1 MKKSFL
7 NFMFLLAFLLTAKA
21 TFAQDEREF
30 TYEPRVF
37 SPKEMD
43 MMWEK
48 FSTDKAWQ
56 VIAKEADAKG
66 FKKITNKEA
75 SWGFEGEL
83 KTKEGKVEKVVFCTF
98 DFLNPKNIKQG
109 CSMVWGK
116 VGDKSY
122 KAYLIFPEG
131 VTDPEK
137 KFEQSLEWYVDAN
150 NKVQKANSWG
160 RCFRRCMQRGVAATG
175 VETELSRDRSRIV
188 VGGNSYVV
196 SCPGIC
202 LASALA
208 CSGIAAGVAVAVIG
222 AGIVAAGSGGVG
234 IPVLV
239 AAGGIG
245 AGILFTCVA
254 GGCGTCTFMC
264 ALGCIG
270 E

>member
-1 MKKSFL
+1 MKKLMILFFAVALSI
-7 NFMFLLAFLLTAKA
+7 AA
-21 TFAQDEREF
+21 FAQGEKEF
-30 TYEPRVF
+30 TYAPRVF
-37 SPKEMD
+37 EEKEMKQ
-43 MMWEK
+43 MWEN
-48 FSTDKAWQ
+48 FSNDKAWQ
-56 VIAKEADAKG
+56 VIAKEAESKG

-75 SWGFEGEL
+75 SWGFEGEIKSPTG
-83 KTKEGKVEKVVFCTF
+83 KTEKVLFCVF

-116 VGDKSY
+116 VGDQSY

-131 VTDPEK
+131 VTDPDK
-137 KFEQSLEWYVDAN
+137 KFELSQEWYVDAN

-160 RCFRRCMQRGVAATG
+160 RCFRRCMQRGVTATG
-175 VETELSRDRSRIV
+175 VETEIGNNRSRIV
-188 VGGNSYVV
+188 VGGSSYVV

-202 LASALA
+202 LASALG
-208 CSGIAAGVAVAVIG
+208 CSGLAAGVAVAVIG
-222 AGIVAAGSGGVG
+222 AGIVAGGSGGVA

-245 AGILFTCVA
+245 AGLLFTCVSA
-254 GGCGTCTFMC
+254 GCGTCTFMC